1 MYPDMSQTDF
11 VSLPVH
17 AIIKETE
24 DTVTVQFAVP
34 PTEQERFTYQAGQY
48 LTLRFVIDG
57 QDVRRAYSMS
67 SSPLDDTLAVSVKRV
82 RNGLVSNHIADH
94 LKAGSMVEVMP
105 PQGRFIAQ
113 PQPGKRR
120 NIYLFGAGS
129 GITPLMSII
138 RTLLEQ
144 EPKSKLFLLYGNR
157 DENSIIFQEQLQ
169 SLQEKYQG
177 QLFVEH
183 TLSQPLRH
191 KTGGLSRFFTK
202 GKVAWNG
209 NQGRIDDAKV
219 QAFLA
224 DHPQDAEET
233 QYYVCGPGTMIDS
246 VEQSLLSSGIDKAL
260 IHTERFVSAHDTKK
274 KTAAVAVDTATVTAR
289 LNGKEVVVQLK
300 AGQTILDGLLEAKV
314 DPPYSCLAGACST
327 CAAKV
332 LQGGVKMDVCY
343 ALDEDEVAEGMILT
357 CQSRPSTAEVKID
370 FQI

>member
-1 MYPDMSQTDF
+1 MSQIDF
-11 VSLPVH
+11 VSLPVQ
-17 AIIKETE
+17 AIVQETV
-24 DTVTVQFAVP
+24 DTVTVKFAVP
-34 PTEQERFTYQAGQY
+34 AADKERFEYQAGQY

-94 LKAGSMVEVMP
+94 LREGSLVEVMP
-105 PQGRFIAQ
+105 PQGRFLAEAQ
-113 PQPGKRR
+113 PNKRR

-157 DENSIIFQEQLQ
+157 DENSIIFEDQLQ
-169 SLQEKYQG
+169 ELQGKYQG
-177 QLFVEH
+177 QLHVEH
-183 TLSQPLRH
+183 TLSQPLRE
-191 KTGGLSRFFTK
+191 KTSGLSRFFTR
-202 GKVAWNG
+202 GKVVWSG
-209 NQGRIDDAKV
+209 SQGRINDSKV
-219 QAFLA
+219 QEFLA
-224 DHPQDAEET
+224 TYPQDAEEA
-233 QYYVCGPGTMIDS
+233 QYYICGPGNMIDS
-246 VEQSLLSSGIDKAL
+246 VEQSLLSSGIGKAY

-274 KTAAVAVDTATVTAR
+274 KTATAAVDTATITAL

-300 AGQTILDGLLEAKV
+300 AGQTILDGLLEAKA

-357 CQSRPSTAEVKID
+357 CQSRPSSPEVKID